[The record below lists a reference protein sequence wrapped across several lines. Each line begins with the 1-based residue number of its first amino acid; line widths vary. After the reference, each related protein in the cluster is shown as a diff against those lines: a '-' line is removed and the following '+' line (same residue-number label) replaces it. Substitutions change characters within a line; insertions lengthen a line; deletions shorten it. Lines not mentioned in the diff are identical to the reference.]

1 MSTRAPT
8 SRFQETIEVVE
19 NLPPDDQALLIEI
32 IRRRLIQQRRTELA
46 ADIAEA
52 RNAYDR
58 GEVRRSGLA
67 NLMQELQA

>member
-52 RNAYDR
+52 RNAYER
-58 GEVRRSGLA
+58 GEVRRSGVA

>member
-19 NLPPDDQALLIEI
+19 TLPPDDQALLIEI

-52 RNAYDR
+52 RNAYER
-58 GEVRRSGLA
+58 GEVRRSGIA
-67 NLMQELQA
+67 DLMQELQA

>member
-8 SRFQETIEVVE
+8 SRFQEIIEVVE

-52 RNAYDR
+52 RNAYER
-58 GEVRRSGLA
+58 GEVRRSGVA

>member
-1 MSTRAPT
+1 MSTTAPT
-8 SRFQETIEVVE
+8 SRFQEIIEVVE

-32 IRRRLIQQRRTELA
+32 IRQRLIQQRRTELA

-58 GEVRRSGLA
+58 GEVRRSGVA

>member
-19 NLPPDDQALLIEI
+19 TLSPDDQALLIEI

-46 ADIAEA
+46 AAIAEA
-52 RNAYDR
+52 RNAYER
-58 GEVRRSGLA
+58 GEVRRSGVA
-67 NLMQELQA
+67 DLMQELQA

>member
-8 SRFQETIEVVE
+8 SRLQETIEVVE

-58 GEVRRSGLA
+58 GEVRRSGVA